1 MLFRGQQLKR
11 SLTGENPVSNVRSIA
26 LKLCGFIFFSL
37 KKSPSIPLCSKGG
50 ICPTR
55 EFPLFEKEGL
65 GEILDK
71 SEKGY

>member
-1 MLFRGQQLKR
+1 MW
-11 SLTGENPVSNVRSIA
+11 VY
-26 LKLCGFIFFSL
+26 FFL
-37 KKSPSIPLCSKGG
+37 AKEIPLNPPLFKGG